1 MELSKDK
8 KAIVSRG
15 NKVVYDCG
23 DRIVKV
29 FKPTKPAADIFNE
42 ALNLARVEE
51 AGIAVPEILEVSK
64 IDDRWAIAYKKIE
77 GSTLEQIMQEDP
89 ANAEKYLGQLVD
101 LQLDIHKHKA
111 PLLNR
116 QKDKFTRMI
125 NSVSDDIS
133 ADMRY
138 ELLMRLDGMPNHTK
152 VCHGDLNP
160 SNVVVAD
167 DGKLYVVDWAH
178 ATQGNG
184 SADAATTYLL
194 FMLADET
201 DLAQSYLDI
210 YCEKAHTTEKYVHD
224 WTSIV
229 AAAELARGRSG
240 EKDFLLRWIDVVDYS

>member
-29 FKPTKPAADIFNE
+29 FNPAKPAADIFNE
-42 ALNLARVEE
+42 ALNLARVGE
-51 AGIAVPEILEVSK
+51 AGISVPELIEVSK
-64 IDDRWAIAYKKIE
+64 VDDRWAIAYKKIE
-77 GSTLEQIMQEDP
+77 GTTLEQLMEEHPYDSS
-89 ANAEKYLGQLVD
+89 KYLEQLAD
-101 LQLDIHKHKA
+101 LQIDIQRHKA

-116 QKDKFTRMI
+116 QKDKFVRMI
-125 NSVSDDIS
+125 NSV
-133 ADMRY
+133 ADEIDADARY
-138 ELLMRLDGMPNHTK
+138 ELLMRLDGMPVHTK

-160 SNVVVAD
+160 SNVIVGD
-167 DGKLYVVDWAH
+167 DGTMSVCDWAH

-194 FMLADET
+194 FMLADT
-201 DLAQSYLDI
+201 VDLAQDYLEI
-210 YCEKAHTTEKYVHD
+210 YCKKANTTARYVHE

-240 EKDFLLRWIDVVDYS
+240 EKDFLLRWIDVADYQ